1 MVIGGWHI
9 DRRQLEARAGE
20 HVFRHAELAEG
31 LGADLSRRRLRLLR
45 LCAMMA
51 DVSALTL
58 DPDDAHL
65 QEDAAALARRM
76 RLLPGSPAQLVSV
89 DGETIEIPPALFE
102 LLAAVAEELGQGH
115 GVSVLPLH
123 RQLTTTE
130 AAQLLNV
137 SRPHVISLLERGD
150 LPFEKVGTHRRV
162 RLADVV
168 AYRQI
173 QDQRRQ
179 EALANIV
186 RQGEDLDLAY

>member
-1 MVIGGWHI
+1 MPALALIAFVC
-9 DRRQLEARAGE
+9 
-20 HVFRHAELAEG
+20 HA
-31 LGADLSRRRLRLLR
+31 LG
-45 LCAMMA
+45 
-51 DVSALTL
+51 VTALTL
-58 DPDDAHL
+58 DPDEAHL
-65 QEDAAALARRM
+65 QEAAAALARRL
-76 RLLPGSPAQLVSV
+76 RLLPGTVGSRAQLVSP
-89 DGETIEIPPALFE
+89 DGETIDIPPALFE

-162 RLADVV
+162 RLADVL

-173 QDQRRQ
+173 QDERRQ

>member
-1 MVIGGWHI
+1 MTPSPSTDLLSGVPSKG
-9 DRRQLEARAGE
+9 RR
-20 HVFRHAELAEG
+20 
-31 LGADLSRRRLRLLR
+31 GASTGATVLHLLR
-45 LCAMMA
+45 LCATLL

-58 DPDDAHL
+58 DPDEAHL
-65 QEDAAALARRM
+65 QEAAAALARRL
-76 RLLPGSPAQLVSV
+76 RPLPGTVGSPAQLVSP
-89 DGETIEIPPALFE
+89 DGEKIDIPPALFE

-137 SRPHVISLLERGD
+137 SRPHVILLLERGD

-162 RLADVV
+162 RLADVL

-186 RQGEDLDLAY
+186 RQGEDLNLAY

>member
-1 MVIGGWHI
+1 MWRSRDNRVP
-9 DRRQLEARAGE
+9 ARL
-20 HVFRHAELAEG
+20 H
-31 LGADLSRRRLRLLR
+31 LLR
-45 LCAMMA
+45 LSAKVA

-58 DPDDAHL
+58 DPGDAHL
-65 QEDAAALARRM
+65 QHDAAALARRL
-76 RLLPGSPAQLVSV
+76 RVLPGGAASPAQLVSP
-89 DGETIEIPPALFE
+89 DGETIDIPPALFE

-137 SRPHVISLLERGD
+137 SRPHVISLLEGGD

-162 RLADVV
+162 RLADVLS
-168 AYRQI
+168 YRQI
-173 QDQRRQ
+173 RDQRRQ

-186 RQGEDLDLAY
+186 RQGEDLNLPY

>member
-1 MVIGGWHI
+1 MH
-9 DRRQLEARAGE
+9 
-20 HVFRHAELAEG
+20 
-31 LGADLSRRRLRLLR
+31 LLR
-45 LCAMMA
+45 LWATLL

-58 DPDDAHL
+58 EPDEDHL
-65 QEDAAALARRM
+65 QEAAAAFARRL
-76 RLLPGSPAQLVSV
+76 RLLPGTVGSPAQLVAP
-89 DGETIEIPPALFE
+89 DRETIDIPPALFE

-130 AAQLLNV
+130 AAQLLSA
-137 SRPHVISLLERGD
+137 SRPHVILLLERGD

-162 RLADVV
+162 RLADVL
-168 AYRQI
+168 AYRQV

-186 RQGEDLDLAY
+186 RQGEDLNLAY